1 MADIL
6 QRARVSFSEKLNLE
20 LRLRVDEW
28 TQGFVQLSLTPTYMD
43 VEATEEEVQ
52 EVRLAKFSNSEQ
64 LLARN
69 GSHTHVV

>member
-1 MADIL
+1 
-6 QRARVSFSEKLNLE
+6 
-20 LRLRVDEW
+20 
-28 TQGFVQLSLTPTYMD
+28 MD

-69 GSHTHVV
+69 GSHTHVVQIANRDPLFNLAWQEKYFSAIVHVEDKKFGKSFGSN